1 MHTTELCC
9 ELCISGGTKNKDATT
24 PAPNAYQQNATKKP
38 KDQKN
43 KQKKQ
48 PQLELQRPVTSEEMY
63 ANTALDGDDDDDD
76 DEGYEYISE
85 TDVRNARRMPP
96 KANTRY

>member
-1 MHTTELCC
+1 M
-9 ELCISGGTKNKDATT
+9 
-24 PAPNAYQQNATKKP
+24 PAPNAYQEDAIKK
-38 KDQKN
+38 QKQ
-43 KQKKQ
+43 KQEQKKKEKKQ
-48 PQLELQRPVTSEEMY
+48 PQLELQRPVTSEELY
-63 ANTALDGDDDDDD
+63 ANTALDGGDGDDDDD